1 MMQAYYGAK
10 NAGHYGLA
18 YEAYT
23 HFTSPI
29 RRYPDL
35 LLHRAIKAIY
45 SKNLILFLVQHWM
58 MQVNIFQN

>member
-1 MMQAYYGAK
+1 MMQPIMVRIMRDI
-10 NAGHYGLA
+10 YGLA

-35 LLHRAIKAIY
+35 LLHRALGLSSTTESY
-45 SKNLILFLVQHWM
+45 PLSRCSSG
-58 MQVNIFQN
+58 